1 VSKEKLDK
9 KKPKKSMSTIDTQ
22 AKEQI
27 KQIEG
32 RVEEL
37 RKLCL
42 NEINRLEAMFE
53 KQEQEMQSKI
63 QSSVNVFKGDI
74 EMV

>member
-1 VSKEKLDK
+1 MSKEKVDK